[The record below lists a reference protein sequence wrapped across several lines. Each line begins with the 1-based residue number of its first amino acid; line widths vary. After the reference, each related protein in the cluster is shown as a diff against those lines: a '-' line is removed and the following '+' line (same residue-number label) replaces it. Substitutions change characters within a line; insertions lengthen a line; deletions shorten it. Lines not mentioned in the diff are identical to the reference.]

1 MTLKIKVEKKMK
13 IIKKPMTLKKDHL
26 KISNTIYKEKI
37 CTKIVKSTTI
47 NDYKKMKLIFQT

>member
-1 MTLKIKVEKKMK
+1 
-13 IIKKPMTLKKDHL
+13 MTLKKDHL
-26 KISNTIYKEKI
+26 KIINTIYKEKI